1 MSKDAVGFQ
10 FNIWIFQQ
18 FLDVR
23 GGFLKAPFFSV
34 DVLGQPVEAQYDLEC
49 VFVKKLAYFFG
60 QQAPVGRERIDGFF
74 AVLIVLTVQER
85 YGFSYQAEIKERLTA
100 VKIKIIIF
108 TQMR

>member
-1 MSKDAVGFQ
+1 MF
-10 FNIWIFQQ
+10 I
-18 FLDVR
+18 
-23 GGFLKAPFFSV
+23 
-34 DVLGQPVEAQYDLEC
+34 
-49 VFVKKLAYFFG
+49 KKLACFFG